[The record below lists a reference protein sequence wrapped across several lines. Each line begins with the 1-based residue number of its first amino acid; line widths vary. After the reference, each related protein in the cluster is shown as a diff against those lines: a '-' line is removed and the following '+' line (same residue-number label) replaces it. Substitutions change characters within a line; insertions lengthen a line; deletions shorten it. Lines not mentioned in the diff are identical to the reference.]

1 MITVLILFLTFLSC
15 FLGAYISYR
24 ISHGTLSAVYIWLF
38 NPIHTVLWLSLL
50 LYSKQNLIS
59 AAAWFDVV
67 VALGYFVTFIYLG
80 TPITITQIIGIFLLL
95 IGLYLI
101 NW

>member
-1 MITVLILFLTFLSC
+1 MVTILILFLTFISC
-15 FLGAYISYR
+15 FLGAYISHG
-24 ISHGTLSAVYIWLF
+24 ISHGTLHPIYIWVF
-38 NPIHTVLWLSLL
+38 NPIHTILWLSLL

-80 TPITITQIIGIFLLL
+80 TPINFTQYIGIFLLL
-95 IGLYLI
+95 LGLYLI
-101 NW
+101 N

>member
-1 MITVLILFLTFLSC
+1 MLTILILSLTFISC

-24 ISHGTLSAVYIWLF
+24 ISHGTLSPLYIWLF
-38 NPIHTVLWLSLL
+38 NPIHTALWLSLL

-67 VALGYFVTFIYLG
+67 VALGYFATFIYLG
-80 TPITITQIIGIFLLL
+80 TPINSTQYIGIILLL

-101 NW
+101 N

>member
-1 MITVLILFLTFLSC
+1 MMVLIILLLTFVSS
-15 FLGAYISYR
+15 FLGAYISHG
-24 ISHGTLSAVYIWLF
+24 ISQGTLNHLYIWLF
-38 NPIHTVLWLSLL
+38 NPIHTALWLSLL

-59 AAAWFDVV
+59 AAAWFDVA

-80 TPITITQIIGIFLLL
+80 AAVNFTQCVGVVLLL

-101 NW
+101 N

>member
-1 MITVLILFLTFLSC
+1 MVTVIILTLTFISC
-15 FLGAYISYR
+15 FLGAYISHG
-24 ISHGTLSAVYIWLF
+24 ISHGTLHPLYIWLF

-80 TPITITQIIGIFLLL
+80 SPINSTQCIGVLLLL

-101 NW
+101 N